1 MASSYLIL
9 GGNSVEREK
18 EVKKLY
24 SRLKPQKAS
33 FTHDPDLTP
42 LEGENSIGIDQVREL
57 EHSLSL
63 KPHSFPPKIGLV
75 TQAEKLT
82 IEAQNALLKVLEEPT
97 GDSVLILAAPRKEN
111 LLPTVVSRCQLI
123 ALPEKAE
130 IELSQEEIKKLSQE
144 LEKFLKS
151 SPGKRI
157 QLVNDIKTRDE
168 AIAFCQA
175 QLVLWRELLLKQL
188 KQPKSSKT
196 PSSLKLLSLPC
207 RQAGSHLSTPEIT
220 STIRRIEKTL
230 KYLRA
235 NANVRLSLD
244 NLLLSYPSLKK

>member
-9 GGNSVEREK
+9 GGNSAEREE

-24 SRLKPQKAS
+24 SQLKPQKAS
-33 FTHDPDLTP
+33 FAHDPDLTQ
-42 LEGENSIGIDQVREL
+42 LEGENSIGINQVRNL
-57 EHSLSL
+57 EHNLSL

-75 TQAEKLT
+75 AQAEKLT
-82 IEAQNALLKVLEEPT
+82 IEAQNALLKVLEEPI

-188 KQPKSSKT
+188 KQSKSSKT
-196 PSSLKLLSLPC
+196 PSSSPLTLPC
-207 RQAGSHLSTPEIT
+207 QQAGSRLSTPEIT
-220 STIRRIEKTL
+220 TTIRRIEKTL

-235 NANVRLSLD
+235 NVNVRLSLN
-244 NLLLSYPSLKK
+244 NLLLSYPFLNK